1 MTEKDLIKQH
11 KEINSLID
19 ECRIHEALGKVR
31 ELMTASGLRNK
42 EDQLNRIAETYRFML
57 HYLIEGAKDT
67 SRNDMLADI
76 KEQLRSVADLSLRA
90 FCTKENPQYYYS
102 LLRFNAYR
110 NESVSDLLTK
120 YDNIASELSLAD
132 ATDNDTATLRKQR
145 EEVLERLFN
154 TLLTS
159 YGADSDYADL
169 SRYLTSG
176 YADPA
181 VAAQSLS
188 ALTLSLLQFYDRSK
202 LLALLEIADAD
213 LIGNPLD
220 GFIAAKSVLGIMMS
234 LMFYPDRV
242 TGDPTVM
249 KRLTLWA
256 DSIENYRRMRDT
268 VRMIIGTRDTD
279 RVTQKMQQEVIPE
292 LMKLRPEILKT
303 MRGADG
309 QSEMASIENNP
320 EWEEILDKSGLND
333 KMRELSEMQSEGA
346 DLMMITFSNLK
357 QYPFFNS
364 AGNWFLPF
372 DIRHTA
378 LSLDK
383 EMESFINLMNDSPA
397 QICDSD
403 MYSLALTASHIPE
416 MQRRMMSEQMST
428 QFEQINEEAKSR
440 IANSRTPGFDSEML
454 KSIRDLYR
462 FFKLFKRNEGFR
474 DPFAKP
480 LDFMSLPVI
489 GRMLNSPDILILFAE
504 FYFKRGYYQEALP
517 IFNAISKKEH
527 DDATVWEKIGFC
539 HQSTENFIG
548 AREAYE
554 KASLLKTPGLW
565 LLKKL
570 GYVNRR
576 LGSHVKAAEYYKRAL
591 DMDPENQNLLMHC
604 GNALL
609 ETGNIGE
616 ALQHFYHANY
626 VSSDNIKTQRAIAWC
641 ELLNGNFTKSAE
653 YYQRIIATGALA
665 SDYLNAGHA
674 ELLLGHNKEALNLYR
689 LASANDKEGFI
700 KAFRSDIGTLAN
712 LGLDRTSALLI
723 LDAVGN

>member
-120 YDNIASELSLAD
+120 YGNIASELSLAD

-234 LMFYPDRV
+234 LMF
-242 TGDPTVM
+242 
-249 KRLTLWA
+249 
-256 DSIENYRRMRDT
+256 
-268 VRMIIGTRDTD
+268 
-279 RVTQKMQQEVIPE
+279 
-292 LMKLRPEILKT
+292 
-303 MRGADG
+303 
-309 QSEMASIENNP
+309 
-320 EWEEILDKSGLND
+320 
-333 KMRELSEMQSEGA
+333 
-346 DLMMITFSNLK
+346 
-357 QYPFFNS
+357 
-364 AGNWFLPF
+364 
-372 DIRHTA
+372 
-378 LSLDK
+378 
-383 EMESFINLMNDSPA
+383 
-397 QICDSD
+397 
-403 MYSLALTASHIPE
+403 
-416 MQRRMMSEQMST
+416 
-428 QFEQINEEAKSR
+428 
-440 IANSRTPGFDSEML
+440 
-454 KSIRDLYR
+454 
-462 FFKLFKRNEGFR
+462 
-474 DPFAKP
+474 
-480 LDFMSLPVI
+480 
-489 GRMLNSPDILILFAE
+489 
-504 FYFKRGYYQEALP
+504 
-517 IFNAISKKEH
+517 
-527 DDATVWEKIGFC
+527 
-539 HQSTENFIG
+539 
-548 AREAYE
+548 
-554 KASLLKTPGLW
+554 
-565 LLKKL
+565 
-570 GYVNRR
+570 
-576 LGSHVKAAEYYKRAL
+576 
-591 DMDPENQNLLMHC
+591 
-604 GNALL
+604 
-609 ETGNIGE
+609 
-616 ALQHFYHANY
+616 
-626 VSSDNIKTQRAIAWC
+626 
-641 ELLNGNFTKSAE
+641 
-653 YYQRIIATGALA
+653 
-665 SDYLNAGHA
+665 
-674 ELLLGHNKEALNLYR
+674 
-689 LASANDKEGFI
+689 
-700 KAFRSDIGTLAN
+700 
-712 LGLDRTSALLI
+712 
-723 LDAVGN
+723 